1 MNDMGPSIEAIV
13 QMSDVSKARFN
24 CINNFA
30 RAHNITISGLYFYV
44 AIGALNIEKLNGEQV
59 IYTAIKPTQAAKL
72 LNCDSKKIARWCVA
86 LCKKG
91 FLTRDWGGAYKVANI
106 STWYEIS
113 KLVNRGAQDG
123 EPISDALPE
132 SLVLAMADPAFLAAR
147 ETPVQV
153 RDR

>member
-1 MNDMGPSIEAIV
+1 MNDMSPSMEAIV

-30 RAHNITISGLYFYV
+30 RPHNITSSGLYFYV
-44 AIGALNIEKLNGEQV
+44 AIGALNIEQLNGEQV
-59 IYTAIKPTQAAKL
+59 IYSAIKPTQAAKI

-86 LCKKG
+86 LAKKG

-106 STWYEIS
+106 NIWYEIS

-123 EPISDALPE
+123 ADPEALPE
-132 SLVLAMADPAFLAAR
+132 SLVLAMSDPAFLAAR